1 MTLYELI
8 QDIHALD
15 RELQRYEEKYGLLSQ
30 DFYQLYISGLLRDEE
45 VEEINDYG
53 SWAAFYRMRQRRK
66 RKYDELKESTLRTL
80 RASAPESVALTPY
93 AVPARA

>member
-15 RELQRYEEKYGLLSQ
+15 RELQRYEEKYSLLSE
-30 DFYQLYISGLLRDEE
+30 DFYELYISGKLRDENI
-45 VEEINDYG
+45 EEIDDYG
-53 SWAAFYRMRQRRK
+53 SWAAFYRMRQQRR

-80 RASAPESVALTPY
+80 RVSAPESVALRPY
-93 AVPARA
+93 AVPVEA

>member
-15 RELQRYEEKYGLLSQ
+15 RELQKFEEKYSLLSE
-30 DFYQLYISGLLRDEE
+30 DFYELYMSGALRDENLS
-45 VEEINDYG
+45 EIDDYG

-66 RKYDELKESTLRTL
+66 RQYDDLKKSRLHALGT
-80 RASAPESVALTPY
+80 SAQEGLVLTPY
-93 AVPARA
+93 AVPAEA